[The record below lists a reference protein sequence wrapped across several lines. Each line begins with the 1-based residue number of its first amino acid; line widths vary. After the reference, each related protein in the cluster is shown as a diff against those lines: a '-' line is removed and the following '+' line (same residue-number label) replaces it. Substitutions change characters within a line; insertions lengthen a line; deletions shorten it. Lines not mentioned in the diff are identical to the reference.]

1 MSTTLFFILLAIISL
16 GINGLLAWYVI
27 QILRKLLY
35 TSDNIGDLYIV
46 CRTYESFIQQIYEMD
61 MFYGEPV
68 LEELI
73 QRTKLVR
80 MEIEK
85 FQEIYGAYVWQFA
98 GPMDRG
104 VIWLETDP
112 PDYELTYTATLHG
125 SR

>member
-85 FQEIYGAYVWQFA
+85 FQEIY
-98 GPMDRG
+98 
-104 VIWLETDP
+104 
-112 PDYELTYTATLHG
+112 ELTTDIEIVDEEEEDDYQEARQET
-125 SR
+125 

>member
-1 MSTTLFFILLAIISL
+1 MSATLFFILLAAISL
-16 GINGLLAWYVI
+16 AINGCLVWYII

-80 MEIEK
+80 TEIEK
-85 FQEIYGAYVWQFA
+85 FQEIY
-98 GPMDRG
+98 
-104 VIWLETDP
+104 
-112 PDYELTYTATLHG
+112 ELTTDIEIVDEEEEDDYQKAIEET
-125 SR
+125 